1 MGVRENIIKLRE
13 LTGITQQQLASIADV
28 SRSAVS
34 LWEIGDSEPRMGA
47 VQLMADHFGI
57 RKYNIIED
65 DGMSN
70 MRVSPNG
77 RLYEITSMD
86 EMSMDESEL
95 LRLYRSAD
103 KRGKDTIIAV
113 ARMQTGM

>member
-1 MGVRENIIKLRE
+1 
-13 LTGITQQQLASIADV
+13 
-28 SRSAVS
+28 
-34 LWEIGDSEPRMGA
+34 
-47 VQLMADHFGI
+47 
-57 RKYNIIED
+57 
-65 DGMSN
+65 MSN

-77 RLYEITSMD
+77 RLYEITSMN